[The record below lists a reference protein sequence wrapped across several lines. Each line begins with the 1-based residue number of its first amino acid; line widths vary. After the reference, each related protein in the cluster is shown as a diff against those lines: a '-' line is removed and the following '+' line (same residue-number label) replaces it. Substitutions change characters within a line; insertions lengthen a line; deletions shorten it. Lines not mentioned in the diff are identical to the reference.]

1 MLFSVLVLDANQRS
15 ALAVTR
21 SLGRIDQ
28 YRITTADSTESA
40 LAGCSRFS
48 SHYLQSP
55 SAEHA
60 PNEYLA
66 WIEKIQN
73 TNQFDLIIPVT
84 EITSQLLL
92 MRKDLLPS
100 VKLPFAPYETVM
112 QLADKGNLVESALR
126 LGVPCPQ
133 SQRFAC
139 ARELETANI
148 KFPIVLKPCLSRIF
162 TGNKWIATTVRILHS
177 QDDLVKTLERDTY
190 LQEHAF
196 MLQEFIPGHGAG
208 VFCLYH
214 HGKPL
219 AFFAHERLR
228 EKPPQGGV
236 SVLSRSVA
244 VDPTLKDYATR
255 LLDGVQWHGVAMI
268 EFRIN
273 PEGKAFLMEVN
284 TRFWGSLQLAID
296 SGVDFP
302 ALLVEAERTQQA
314 QVVKDYVVGQ
324 KLRWLLGDLD
334 SLYIFCKS
342 TASAPQKFR
351 RLLQFL
357 TPNLLA
363 SRHEINRWG
372 DLGPAKFELAHYVKQ
387 LLGR

>member
-21 SLGRIDQ
+21 SLGRIDN
-28 YRITTADSTESA
+28 YRITTADSTTSA

-48 SHYLQSP
+48 SQYLQSP
-55 SAEHA
+55 SAENA
-60 PNEYLA
+60 PEEYLA
-66 WIEKIQN
+66 WIEQTQN
-73 TNQFDLIIPVT
+73 TNHFDLIIPVT

-92 MRKDLLPS
+92 MSKDRLPHI
-100 VKLPFAPYETVM
+100 KLPFASYETVM
-112 QLADKGNLVESALR
+112 QLADKGNLVDFAIKQ
-126 LGVPCPQ
+126 GIPCPQ
-133 SQRFAC
+133 SQRFTNAG
-139 ARELETANI
+139 ELDLAKI
-148 KFPIVLKPCLSRIF
+148 QFPIVLKPCLSRIY
-162 TGNKWIATTVRILHS
+162 TGTQWIATTVRILHS
-177 QDDLVKTLERDTY
+177 QDDLARTLAQDTY
-190 LQEHAF
+190 LQDHPF

-214 HGKPL
+214 HGKAL

-244 VDPTLKDYATR
+244 VNPTLKDYATR

-273 PEGKAFLMEVN
+273 PESNAYLMEVN

-302 ALLVEAERTQQA
+302 ALLVEAERTQQT
-314 QVVKDYVVGQ
+314 QVVTDYVVGQ

-342 TASAPQKFR
+342 SVSISKKLQR
-351 RLLQFL
+351 CVQFL
-357 TPNLLA
+357 TPHLFLCK
-363 SRHEINRWG
+363 HEINRWG
-372 DLGPAKFELAHYVKQ
+372 DLGPAKFELTLYLKQ